1 MLEASLASLGPVLLL
16 LTLCMGSFVRL
27 CVEVGSGP
35 SALQPAFPEKGSSR
49 PCVLALAHERLT
61 HRPTPA
67 CPAWGPEALGLG
79 ARAGQWLHSGCQPQ
93 ALIVPVDTACLRA
106 VILAL
111 TPQGA

>member
-1 MLEASLASLGPVLLL
+1 MWRGGGVWPI
-16 LTLCMGSFVRL
+16 GS
-27 CVEVGSGP
+27 
-35 SALQPAFPEKGSSR
+35 EKGSSQ

-67 CPAWGPEALGLG
+67 CLAWGPEALGLA
-79 ARAGQWLHSGCQPQ
+79 ARARQWLHSGCLPQ

>member
-1 MLEASLASLGPVLLL
+1 MEAGWASLGPVLLL

-35 SALQPAFPEKGSSR
+35 LAHQLACPEKESSR

-67 CPAWGPEALGLG
+67 FPGLRTCGPWGWGP
-79 ARAGQWLHSGCQPQ
+79 GQDNGCIP
-93 ALIVPVDTACLRA
+93 A
-106 VILAL
+106 VSHRPPLFL
-111 TPQGA
+111 